1 MSNASE
7 LSTFIEQY
15 PLKPS
20 FTKWEWTAP
29 TDKIDGMLAFVEVI
43 FLSDKIRVL
52 LPSLT
57 AISHSSLIFS
67 ILSFKEELIS
77 KVQSI
82 IRIFLKNFFLNFFNW
97 ELVNMGLSKTY
108 IFSCVKLSKSK
119 IFQDFQILF

>member
-1 MSNASE
+1 MAKYGFIVVAPTPIKTAKVWVSNASE

-15 PLKPS
+15 PLKPK

-29 TDKIDGMLAFVEVI
+29 TDKIDGMLALLEVI

-67 ILSFKEELIS
+67 ILFLNEVS
-77 KVQSI
+77 KSNVQSI
-82 IRIFLKNFFLNFFNW
+82 ILTFFW
-97 ELVNMGLSKTY
+97 K
-108 IFSCVKLSKSK
+108 K
-119 IFQDFQILF
+119 IFEFFKLRIA